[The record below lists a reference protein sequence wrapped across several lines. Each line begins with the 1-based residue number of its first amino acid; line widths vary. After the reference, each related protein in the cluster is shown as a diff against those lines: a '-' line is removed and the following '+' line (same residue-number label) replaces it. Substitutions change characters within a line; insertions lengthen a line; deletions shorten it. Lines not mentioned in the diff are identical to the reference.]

1 MLERLYRQSW
11 FGTAVLSIILL
22 VLSVISLFIGV
33 IDIPAAELF
42 NGGDT
47 MERKVFLLSRIPRL
61 LAIFCTG
68 SGMSIAGLIMQA
80 LCTNKFVSPTM
91 ELRFQQLVWDF
102 VIPSFYAQYGECG
115 GKPCFLFPKLLRG
128 NWIFVWFIQRVKL
141 KDAVM
146 VPLVGIMFGNVIGGV
161 TNFLAYKYEVTQQC
175 SCFW

>member
-47 MERKVFLLSRIPRL
+47 MERKIFLLSRIPRL

-68 SGMSIAGLIMQA
+68 SGMSIAGLIMQQ
-80 LCTNKFVSPTM
+80 LCMNKFVSPTTGATISAAQFGILLSLLFM
-91 ELRFQQLVWDF
+91 
-102 VIPSFYAQYGECG
+102 PS
-115 GKPCFLFPKLLRG
+115 FLFPQPLRVHG
-128 NWIFVWFIQRVKL
+128 
-141 KDAVM
+141 
-146 VPLVGIMFGNVIGGV
+146 
-161 TNFLAYKYEVTQQC
+161 FLYGSSRE
-175 SCFW
+175 SN